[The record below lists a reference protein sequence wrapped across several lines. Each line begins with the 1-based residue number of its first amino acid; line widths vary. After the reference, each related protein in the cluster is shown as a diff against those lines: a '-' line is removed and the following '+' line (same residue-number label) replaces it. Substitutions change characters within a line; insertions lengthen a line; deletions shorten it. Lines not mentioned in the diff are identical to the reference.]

1 MSGASLISVIVTT
14 YNREDALDAVIRALG
29 AQSDQNFEIIIANDG
44 SGPDTTSLIESWK
57 PRLALPL
64 KHVRHVTVVYRK
76 PAVING
82 VGFFHKT
89 KLTPRRSPV
98 NRRACD

>member
-29 AQSDQNFEIIIANDG
+29 AQSDQNFEIIIADDG

-57 PRLALPL
+57 PRLAMPL
-64 KHVRHVTVVYRK
+64 KLDDRPQQPGHFSAWR
-76 PAVING
+76 PAW
-82 VGFFHKT
+82 
-89 KLTPRRSPV
+89 
-98 NRRACD
+98 